1 MFIELV
7 DALRCPNAHEET
19 WLVAAVERYHGR
31 YIAEGALGCPVC
43 RAEYRVRDGAVLFA
57 DPAVS
62 AGGPAEDVPDP
73 DAILRAQALLD
84 LSEPGGRIV
93 LAGGAATLVDALEEA
108 TAAAILL
115 VNPVGIAPSPG
126 RSTLWC
132 GAVVPLA
139 AGSLRGVLVGT
150 GVSSAVVP
158 SLVRALRPNGRLVAP
173 VHLPVPMDTVE
184 LARDDREWV
193 ATRVASTTSAPVG
206 LRRRQGEPVR

>member
-7 DALRCPNAHEET
+7 DALRCPGAHEET

-43 RAEYRVRDGAVLFA
+43 RAEYRVRDGAVHFT
-57 DPAVS
+57 DPAAPMGSPPGVL
-62 AGGPAEDVPDP
+62 APEDV
-73 DAILRAQALLD
+73 LRAQALLD
-84 LSEPGGRIV
+84 LSEPGGRVV
-93 LAGGAATLVDALEEA
+93 LAGHAAALADALEDAASVA
-108 TAAAILL
+108 TLL
-115 VNPVGIAPSPG
+115 VNPVGHSARPG
-126 RSTLWC
+126 HSTLWC

-139 AGSLRGVLVGT
+139 AGSLRGVLLGA

-173 VHLPVPMDTVE
+173 VHLPVPMDMVE

-193 ATRVASTTSAPVG
+193 ASRVASTTSAPVG
-206 LRRRQGEPVR
+206 LRRRQGEPGA